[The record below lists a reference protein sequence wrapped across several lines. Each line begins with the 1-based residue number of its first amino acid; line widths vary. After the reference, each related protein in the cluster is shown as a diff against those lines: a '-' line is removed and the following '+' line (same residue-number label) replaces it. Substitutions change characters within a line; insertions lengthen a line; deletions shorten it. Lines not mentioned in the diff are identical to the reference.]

1 MQESVLRERLAK
13 QLAERVVKDVRAIG
27 KRARDY
33 ARAKASVAFN
43 VESAAQGSSLVAWL
57 AQRSCKHEGE
67 RDDYTVLVKCTSERL
82 VPHLDRLIECMV
94 LEIAAAYRVGLN
106 YYAKRDCAL
115 YNDSVLIS
123 DSLLLAKST
132 VYERLAKSTVYERSA
147 KRKATMLDAL
157 LRALRFVAD
166 MYQLKAGS
174 CDVEAA
180 TMLGY
185 DVGEL
190 VKLDRAY
197 YCVFNCS
204 ASVGM
209 LTSYLANS
217 D

>member
-13 QLAERVVKDVRAIG
+13 QIAELVVKDVRAIG

-43 VESAAQGSSLVAWL
+43 VESAAQRSLVAWL
-57 AQRSCKHEGE
+57 AQQSCKHEGGH
-67 RDDYTVLVKCTSERL
+67 DDYTVLVKCTSERL
-82 VPHLDRLIECMV
+82 VPHLDWLIERMV

-106 YYAKRDCAL
+106 YYAKRDCDL

-132 VYERLAKSTVYERSA
+132 VYERLATGEVN
-147 KRKATMLDAL
+147 MLDPL

-166 MYQLKAGS
+166 MYLQKAGS

-185 DVGEL
+185 DVREL

>member
-13 QLAERVVKDVRAIG
+13 QIAELVVKDVRAIG
-27 KRARDY
+27 RRARDY
-33 ARAKASVAFN
+33 ARADASVAFN
-43 VESAAQGSSLVAWL
+43 VESAAQSSLVAWL
-57 AQRSCKHEGE
+57 AQRSCKHEGG
-67 RDDYTVLVKCTSERL
+67 RDNYTVLVKCTSERL
-82 VPHLDRLIECMV
+82 VPHLDWLIERMV
-94 LEIAAAYRVGLN
+94 LEISAAYRVGLN
-106 YYAKRDCAL
+106 YYAKRDCDL

-132 VYERLAKSTVYERSA
+132 VYERLATGEVN
-147 KRKATMLDAL
+147 MLDPL
-157 LRALRFVAD
+157 LRALSFVAD
-166 MYQLKAGS
+166 MYLQKAGS

>member
-13 QLAERVVKDVRAIG
+13 QLAELVVKDVRAIG

-43 VESAAQGSSLVAWL
+43 VESAAQRSLVAWL
-57 AQRSCKHEGE
+57 AQQSCKHEGGH
-67 RDDYTVLVKCTSERL
+67 DDYTVLVKCTSERL
-82 VPHLDRLIECMV
+82 VPHLDWLIERMV

-106 YYAKRDCAL
+106 YYAKRDCDL

-132 VYERLAKSTVYERSA
+132 VYERLATGEVN
-147 KRKATMLDAL
+147 MLDPL

-166 MYQLKAGS
+166 MYLQKAGS

-185 DVGEL
+185 DVREL

>member
-13 QLAERVVKDVRAIG
+13 QLAELVVKDVRAIG

-33 ARAKASVAFN
+33 VRAKASVAFN
-43 VESAAQGSSLVAWL
+43 VESAAQGSLVSWL
-57 AQRSCKHEGE
+57 AQQSCKHEGGH
-67 RDDYTVLVKCTSERL
+67 DDYTVLVKCTSERL
-82 VPHLDRLIECMV
+82 VPHLDWLIERMV
-94 LEIAAAYRVGLN
+94 LEISAAYRVGLN
-106 YYAKRDCAL
+106 YYAKRDCDL

-132 VYERLAKSTVYERSA
+132 VYERLANREVN
-147 KRKATMLDAL
+147 MLDPL

-166 MYQLKAGS
+166 MYLQKAGS

-185 DVGEL
+185 DVREL

>member
-13 QLAERVVKDVRAIG
+13 QLAELVVKDVRAIG
-27 KRARDY
+27 KRARDE
-33 ARAKASVAFN
+33 ARAEASVPFN
-43 VESAAQGSSLVAWL
+43 VESAAHGSSLVAWL

-67 RDDYTVLVKCTSERL
+67 RDDYTVLVKCKSERL
-82 VPHLDRLIECMV
+82 VPHLDWLIERMA
-94 LEIAAAYRVGLN
+94 LEISAAYRVGLN
-106 YYAKRDCAL
+106 YYAKRDCVL

-132 VYERLAKSTVYERSA
+132 VYERLANGEGN
-147 KRKATMLDAL
+147 MLDPL

-166 MYQLKAGS
+166 MYLLKAGS
-174 CDVEAA
+174 CDIEAA

>member
-13 QLAERVVKDVRAIG
+13 QLAELVVKDVRAIG

-33 ARAKASVAFN
+33 ASGAFN

-57 AQRSCKHEGE
+57 AQQSCKHEGG
-67 RDDYTVLVKCTSERL
+67 RDDYTVLVKCKSERL
-82 VPHLDRLIECMV
+82 VPHLDWLIERMA
-94 LEIAAAYRVGLN
+94 LEISAAYRVGLN
-106 YYAKRDCAL
+106 YYAKRDCVL

-132 VYERLAKSTVYERSA
+132 VYERLANGEGN
-147 KRKATMLDAL
+147 MLDPL

-166 MYQLKAGS
+166 MYLLKAGS
-174 CDVEAA
+174 CDIEAA

>member
-13 QLAERVVKDVRAIG
+13 QVAELVVKDVRAVG
-27 KRARDY
+27 KRARDE
-33 ARAKASVAFN
+33 ARADVSTAFN
-43 VESAAQGSSLVAWL
+43 VDTAAHGRSLVAWL

-82 VPHLDRLIECMV
+82 VPHLDWLIERMV
-94 LEIAAAYRVGLN
+94 LEISAAYRVGLN
-106 YYAKRDCAL
+106 YYAKRDCVL

-132 VYERLAKSTVYERSA
+132 VYERLANGEVN
-147 KRKATMLDAL
+147 MLDPL
-157 LRALRFVAD
+157 LRALRFVAE
-166 MYQLKAGS
+166 MYQLEAGS

-197 YCVFNCS
+197 YCVFNGS

>member
-13 QLAERVVKDVRAIG
+13 QIAELVVKDVRAIG

-33 ARAKASVAFN
+33 VRAKASVAFN
-43 VESAAQGSSLVAWL
+43 VESAAQSSLVAWL
-57 AQRSCKHEGE
+57 AQRSCKHEGGH
-67 RDDYTVLVKCTSERL
+67 DDYTVLVKCTSERL
-82 VPHLDRLIECMV
+82 VPHLDWLIERMV
-94 LEIAAAYRVGLN
+94 LEISAAYRVGLN

-132 VYERLAKSTVYERSA
+132 VYERLANGEVN
-147 KRKATMLDAL
+147 MLEPL
-157 LRALRFVAD
+157 LRALIFVAD
-166 MYQLKAGS
+166 MYLQKAGS

-185 DVGEL
+185 DVREL

>member
-1 MQESVLRERLAK
+1 MQESVLRGRLAK
-13 QLAERVVKDVRAIG
+13 QIAELVVKDVRAIG
-27 KRARDY
+27 KRARDE
-33 ARAKASVAFN
+33 ARADASTAFN
-43 VESAAQGSSLVAWL
+43 VDTAVHGSSLVAWL
-57 AQRSCKHEGE
+57 AQRACKHEGE

-82 VPHLDRLIECMV
+82 VPHLEWLIERMV
-94 LEIAAAYRVGLN
+94 LEISAAYRVGLN
-106 YYAKRDCAL
+106 YYAKRDCVL

-132 VYERLAKSTVYERSA
+132 VYELLAKG
-147 KRKATMLDAL
+147 KATMLDAL
-157 LRALRFVAD
+157 LRAMSSVAD

-174 CDVEAA
+174 CDAKAA

-197 YCVFNCS
+197 YCVFNCR

-209 LTSYLANS
+209 LTSYLANN

>member
-13 QLAERVVKDVRAIG
+13 QIAELVVKDVRAIG

-33 ARAKASVAFN
+33 ARAKASFAFN
-43 VESAAQGSSLVAWL
+43 VESAAQSSLVAWL

-82 VPHLDRLIECMV
+82 VPHLDWLIERMV
-94 LEIAAAYRVGLN
+94 VEISAAYRVGLN

-115 YNDSVLIS
+115 YNDSVRIS
-123 DSLLLAKST
+123 DSLPLAKST
-132 VYERLAKSTVYERSA
+132 VYERLATGEVN
-147 KRKATMLDAL
+147 MLEPL

-174 CDVEAA
+174 CDAEAA

-185 DVGEL
+185 DVREL

-197 YCVFNCS
+197 YCVFKRS

-209 LTSYLANS
+209 LTSYLA
-217 D
+217 DTD

>member
-1 MQESVLRERLAK
+1 MQESVLRERLAT

-33 ARAKASVAFN
+33 ARAKSSVAFN
-43 VESAAQGSSLVAWL
+43 VESAAQSSLVAWL
-57 AQRSCKHEGE
+57 AQQSCKHEGGH
-67 RDDYTVLVKCTSERL
+67 DDYTVLVKCTSERL
-82 VPHLDRLIECMV
+82 VPHLDWLIERMV

-106 YYAKRDCAL
+106 YYAKRDCDL

-132 VYERLAKSTVYERSA
+132 VYERLAKSTVYERLA

-157 LRALRFVAD
+157 LRAMSSVAD

-174 CDVEAA
+174 CDAKAA

-185 DVGEL
+185 DVREL

>member
-13 QLAERVVKDVRAIG
+13 QIAELVVKDVRAIG

-33 ARAKASVAFN
+33 ARAKASFAFN
-43 VESAAQGSSLVAWL
+43 VESAAQSSLVAWL

-82 VPHLDRLIECMV
+82 VPHLDWLIERMV
-94 LEIAAAYRVGLN
+94 VEISSAYRVGLN

-115 YNDSVLIS
+115 YNDSVRIS
-123 DSLLLAKST
+123 DSLPLAKST
-132 VYERLAKSTVYERSA
+132 VYERLATGEVN
-147 KRKATMLDAL
+147 MLEPL

-185 DVGEL
+185 DVREL
-190 VKLDRAY
+190 VMLDRAY
-197 YCVFNCS
+197 YCVFKRS

-209 LTSYLANS
+209 LTSYLA
-217 D
+217 DTD

>member
-1 MQESVLRERLAK
+1 MQESVLRGRLAK
-13 QLAERVVKDVRAIG
+13 RIAELVVNDVRAIG

-57 AQRSCKHEGE
+57 AQQSCGHKGG
-67 RDDYTVLVKCTSERL
+67 RYDYTALVKCTSERL
-82 VPHLDRLIECMV
+82 APHLDWLIEHMV
-94 LEIAAAYRVGLN
+94 VEISAAYRVGLN

-123 DSLLLAKST
+123 DSLLFAERT
-132 VYERLAKSTVYERSA
+132 IYERLEKG
-147 KRKATMLDAL
+147 KANLLGPLQKAL
-157 LRALRFVAD
+157 SYVAD
-166 MYQLKAGS
+166 MYLLKAGS
-174 CDVEAA
+174 CGAEAA

-185 DVGEL
+185 DVPEL

-197 YCVFNCS
+197 YCVFKRS

-209 LTSYLANS
+209 LTSYLANN

>member
-13 QLAERVVKDVRAIG
+13 QIAELVVKDVRAIG

-33 ARAKASVAFN
+33 ARAKTSVVFN
-43 VESAAQGSSLVAWL
+43 VESTTQSSLVAWL

-82 VPHLDRLIECMV
+82 VPHLDWLIERMV
-94 LEIAAAYRVGLN
+94 LEISAAYRVGLN

-132 VYERLAKSTVYERSA
+132 VYERLATREVN
-147 KRKATMLDAL
+147 MLEPL

-166 MYQLKAGS
+166 MYLLKAGS

-197 YCVFNCS
+197 YCVFNCR

-209 LTSYLANS
+209 LTSYLANT